1 VYVFNDR
8 HFKNVLGT
16 QSRTL
21 SMPLAVKSCSKQVY
35 AVLMLLMVIFSHVTA
50 VFTLAYDLPHDFA
63 GYGMLNILAGVLP
76 K

>member
-1 VYVFNDR
+1 MQQTGVCCTDVANG
-8 HFKNVLGT
+8 HF
-16 QSRTL
+16 
-21 SMPLAVKSCSKQVY
+21 
-35 AVLMLLMVIFSHVTA
+35 FHVTA